1 MKRGE
6 EGVEEFEGLLPSGR
20 ASGARSEGF
29 EGEFEGI
36 EGFVGELLV
45 P

>member
-6 EGVEEFEGLLPSGR
+6 EGVEELEGLLPSGR

-29 EGEFEGI
+29 ERVEGI
-36 EGFVGELLV
+36 ERGMSD